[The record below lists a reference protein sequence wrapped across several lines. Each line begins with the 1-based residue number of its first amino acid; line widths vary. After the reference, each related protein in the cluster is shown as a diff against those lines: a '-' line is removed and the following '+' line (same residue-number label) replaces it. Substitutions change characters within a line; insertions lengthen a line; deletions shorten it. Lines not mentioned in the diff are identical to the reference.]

1 MNTFLTEISEIS
13 ARSYERRRKKTPII
27 YKKKHLLFTD
37 QSVNRGGVFFFFP

>member
-27 YKKKHLLFTD
+27 YKKNTYNLRT
-37 QSVNRGGVFFFFP
+37 SP